1 MFDETKDIKIF
12 GSMRKIRRATGTGF
26 TYCHPACLSFSI
38 FKASIDEWPDQL
50 SPWSSYA
57 KFISIYPEHT
67 DQLMYIVQNIA
78 NIKANKMYRDII
90 VSNIATIIQTRETNY
105 TPRIKS
111 KISKFQKVINKAKN
125 RIRNIWDLILQNNLL
140 EMNKSIKSAMKTIK
154 ECEVDINNMMMLH
167 SNNRFVARQYAKYC
181 LEIHADGAE
190 FKEWSEN
197 IRKLQMGQK
206 VKPDVIHD
214 LAMGIFP
221 NIPAHSLNK
230 EDMKYSVTDEM
241 EGEAVDEPIEDN
253 PDIELIDVL
262 NNQVKKH
269 KVPAIVFMYW
279 STIAMFVIF
288 VAVPI
293 IAIMIYFP
301 KYIIDLQEPLTFLNG
316 ISYLRNLIN
325 VMASMAGKYI
335 LEEMYDERI
344 GEKIMQKNQL
354 EKGFPMT
361 AFGGYTETNMIIYY
375 LASQVSYANELM
387 SKIRSYKAGN
397 SFIER
402 ARTTLFTSNLNFS
415 YFLAYNQTTNFNA
428 STDQIA
434 IMVSLHVGKLA
445 EIGEMSPDIARGTD
459 ALTCRNNNI
468 VPTQAMSKALDIV
481 NEYILNINARD
492 KKIFLSLMIVLIILC
507 CFGYIILFNVQI
519 KKLRKNNMDIMGIF
533 STIPKTVISTVS
545 ASFNHVKK
553 NDTSNAEQT
562 EQQRHEDEM
571 SRQEESIMKLFS
583 TISDGTSQATNA
595 QKNQFCFFIIA
606 VCASIGYYLTI
617 IRFLNASNTM
627 KLWDAFSRSFSRH
640 ITQKFSGA
648 QLSILKMKSSTLAF
662 IFQSRSTTSTRL
674 DLVTQLL
681 AKFLSLV

>member
-1 MFDETKDIKIF
+1 
-12 GSMRKIRRATGTGF
+12 
-26 TYCHPACLSFSI
+26 
-38 FKASIDEWPDQL
+38 
-50 SPWSSYA
+50 
-57 KFISIYPEHT
+57 
-67 DQLMYIVQNIA
+67 
-78 NIKANKMYRDII
+78 
-90 VSNIATIIQTRETNY
+90 
-105 TPRIKS
+105 
-111 KISKFQKVINKAKN
+111 
-125 RIRNIWDLILQNNLL
+125 
-140 EMNKSIKSAMKTIK
+140 
-154 ECEVDINNMMMLH
+154 
-167 SNNRFVARQYAKYC
+167 
-181 LEIHADGAE
+181 
-190 FKEWSEN
+190 
-197 IRKLQMGQK
+197 
-206 VKPDVIHD
+206 
-214 LAMGIFP
+214 
-221 NIPAHSLNK
+221 
-230 EDMKYSVTDEM
+230 
-241 EGEAVDEPIEDN
+241 
-253 PDIELIDVL
+253 
-262 NNQVKKH
+262 
-269 KVPAIVFMYW
+269 
-279 STIAMFVIF
+279 
-288 VAVPI
+288 
-293 IAIMIYFP
+293 
-301 KYIIDLQEPLTFLNG
+301 
-316 ISYLRNLIN
+316 
-325 VMASMAGKYI
+325 MAGKYI

-361 AFGGYTETNMIIYY
+361 AFGGYTETNMIMYY

-468 VPTQAMSKALDIV
+468 VPTQAMSKALGIV

-583 TISDGTSQATNA
+583 TISDGTSQATNT